1 MATGRWH
8 IELAEESEA
17 PALVPWR
24 PRPEPALE
32 EPPPEPP
39 GILALLSAL
48 RHLAFRGVEP
58 RPWATPLSAD
68 PIAFL
73 LDTVG
78 EAVNV
83 WTGAGELLYSNHTAA
98 DLRAHLQLGGPPQA
112 GVSSWTLGERRFERR
127 GLAFDAYGTT
137 YVLEIVRELPR

>member
-8 IELAEESEA
+8 LELAEESEP

-24 PRPEPALE
+24 PRPEPAAD
-32 EPPPEPP
+32 EPPPLEPP
-39 GILALLSAL
+39 GILALLTAL

-78 EAVNV
+78 EAVSV
-83 WTGAGELLYSNHTAA
+83 WTGAGELLYSNHAAA
-98 DLRAHLQLGGPPQA
+98 DLQLGPPRPGPS
-112 GVSSWTLGERRFERR
+112 GVSHWASGERRFERR
-127 GLAFDAYGTT
+127 GLAFDAYGRT

>member
-8 IELAEESEA
+8 FELAEEMEA

-24 PRPEPALE
+24 PRPEPAAEE

-83 WTGAGELLYSNHTAA
+83 WTGAGELLYSNHAA
-98 DLRAHLQLGGPPQA
+98 SDLPLGGPPQS
-112 GVSSWTLGERRFERR
+112 GVSSWTLGERRYERR

-137 YVLEIVRELPR
+137 YVLEIVRELSR

>member
-8 IELAEESEA
+8 IELAEEGEP

-24 PRPEPALE
+24 PRPEPTAE
-32 EPPPEPP
+32 EPPPLEPP

-83 WTGAGELLYSNHTAA
+83 WTGTGELLYSNHTAA
-98 DLRAHLQLGGPPQA
+98 DLQLGGPPQA
-112 GVSSWTLGERRFERR
+112 GVSSWALGERRFERR

-137 YVLEIVRELPR
+137 YVLEIVRELSR